1 MIKKLVGRLRTGV
14 LTAAGL
20 GCLTAAAW
28 TAALWAGLA
37 ALGVSLLLLEW
48 RLDQ

>member
-1 MIKKLVGRLRTGV
+1 MIKKLVSRVKDGA

-28 TAALWAGLA
+28 TATLWAGLV
-37 ALGVSLLLLEW
+37 ALGASLLLLEW
-48 RLDQ
+48 RLDK